1 MAKPRVWMILG
12 CILLALGFYHQPWYT
27 HETAGFTMHAFDL
40 AEFASLHP
48 AVRSSSP
55 PMLTSF
61 LLRVPL
67 LMLVVA
73 LAVLA
78 NGWHD
83 PRMRWIVRGAALVL
97 ALRFVPPSDFF
108 TGASADPNYRQMAL
122 LTGLGFATLPL
133 SLLVAR
139 VPVRWQRWLVAVGL
153 VTGVVTGWMGLS
165 RTDTLMSN
173 FEIDVA
179 IGYGITGFTV
189 VSAIAIIAALWPE
202 SGVASLRRAAQRS
215 PSPAA

>member
-83 PRMRWIVRGAALVL
+83 PRMRWIVRGAAVVL

-139 VPVRWQRWLVAVGL
+139 VPVRWQRWLMAVGL